1 MLVYLADLAHTY
13 STKNESLMIPLNIAY
28 LKAYAMEQH
37 KNELTIKLFKDPN
50 KLLQSVH
57 DEKPDVL
64 GLSNYGW
71 NVDLNLKIG
80 KYIKS
85 VSPKTIFISGGP
97 NLDEDDKSR
106 IKFLKVNDY
115 IDYCVIDGG
124 EEPFSEFISW
134 LKDDKKGEI
143 PQNFI
148 YLNRETEKLYN
159 SGKRRLTKD
168 SKHISSPYLS
178 GYLDEF
184 LDAGMVPLLET
195 NRGCPYRCTF
205 CGWGMA
211 SHNIV
216 SKLNIDN
223 SILEV
228 EYIGKRVRAKNWI
241 ICDAN
246 FGMLKRD
253 VGIAKAIRKVHD
265 KYQFPKTVQMWMS
278 KNTTDRNLEIGEI
291 MGPMVNATMAVQ
303 SMEPEVLKNI
313 NRDNISL
320 DTYYKYQEKFHAL
333 GKTTSSDLIIPLP
346 METVE
351 SHLNGLRSLFDA
363 GVDNIDTHNMRM
375 LAGCEMSKEE
385 TKKKFKFKT
394 RFRLI
399 HGDSGLYQA
408 PNGDKIKCFELEES
422 LRSTSTMT
430 EDEVFNLRE
439 IHFFVSFAWNFRIYS
454 DLMKIAKKYD
464 VNQLDL
470 ILELIKNS
478 KKNNELDKFW
488 ASFNEDSQNEWFDS
502 KLDAEKFFTKE
513 NNFIRL
519 INQDYEKINIQYSI
533 IILKDYKKL
542 FDKVFLETIKSY
554 DSKTKIFIENL
565 SNIIFAQFPPL
576 ELGDIK
582 VKSLVNFRDIF
593 DNKKNYNNYET
604 SYEYTF
610 PKNKTQKKITDILLE
625 KGTSI
630 SKVLNTQGFRIHD
643 LKRNFIENV

>member
-1 MLVYLADLAHTY
+1 
-13 STKNESLMIPLNIAY
+13 
-28 LKAYAMEQH
+28 
-37 KNELTIKLFKDPN
+37 
-50 KLLQSVH
+50 
-57 DEKPDVL
+57 
-64 GLSNYGW
+64 
-71 NVDLNLKIG
+71 
-80 KYIKS
+80 
-85 VSPKTIFISGGP
+85 
-97 NLDEDDKSR
+97 
-106 IKFLKVNDY
+106 
-115 IDYCVIDGG
+115 
-124 EEPFSEFISW
+124 
-134 LKDDKKGEI
+134 
-143 PQNFI
+143 
-148 YLNRETEKLYN
+148 
-159 SGKRRLTKD
+159 
-168 SKHISSPYLS
+168 
-178 GYLDEF
+178 
-184 LDAGMVPLLET
+184 
-195 NRGCPYRCTF
+195 
-205 CGWGMA
+205 
-211 SHNIV
+211 
-216 SKLNIDN
+216 
-223 SILEV
+223 
-228 EYIGKRVRAKNWI
+228 
-241 ICDAN
+241 
-246 FGMLKRD
+246 
-253 VGIAKAIRKVHD
+253 
-265 KYQFPKTVQMWMS
+265 
-278 KNTTDRNLEIGEI
+278 
-291 MGPMVNATMAVQ
+291 
-303 SMEPEVLKNI
+303 
-313 NRDNISL
+313 
-320 DTYYKYQEKFHAL
+320 
-333 GKTTSSDLIIPLP
+333 
-346 METVE
+346 
-351 SHLNGLRSLFDA
+351 LNGLRSLFDA

-542 FDKVFLETIKSY
+542 FDKVFLKTIKSY
-554 DSKTKIFIENL
+554 NSIPKIFIENL